1 MINFKEYLTEEINR
15 STDEAVK
22 DTVIRKIDKEMTL
35 DDVKSS
41 VKPDIWTAK
50 EINGVKYLFYNNKI
64 LNISQLKKEINN
76 LYDSK
81 GYKGYGF
88 SKLSESELV
97 RYTKVKDILI
107 SIFTTT
113 IESELKPDVVAEKLF
128 INELK
133 EYDWKPEEY

>member
-50 EINGVKYLFYNNKI
+50 EINGVKYLFYNNGNVFK
-64 LNISQLKKEINN
+64 
-76 LYDSK
+76 
-81 GYKGYGF
+81 
-88 SKLSESELV
+88 
-97 RYTKVKDILI
+97 
-107 SIFTTT
+107 
-113 IESELKPDVVAEKLF
+113 
-128 INELK
+128 
-133 EYDWKPEEY
+133 